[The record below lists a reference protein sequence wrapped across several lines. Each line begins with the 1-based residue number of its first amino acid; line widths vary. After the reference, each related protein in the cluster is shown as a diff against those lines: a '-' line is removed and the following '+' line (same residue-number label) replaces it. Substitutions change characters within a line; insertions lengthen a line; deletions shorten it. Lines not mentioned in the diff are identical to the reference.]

1 MRSETAASSL
11 YASIDL
17 VGDKVKHKMQKVKEI
32 AMIKGKWPGSGR
44 YRRGER
50 QAADIEEMQ
59 PDMESIDSDIEI
71 EEEQMPEIV
80 RTKMFNLEPMTPEE
94 ATEAMENLGH
104 RFYIFQDKE
113 GSDIRVVYKRKEFG
127 YGLIVPKIPSKSEK

>member
-1 MRSETAASSL
+1 MAASSL

-32 AMIKGKWPGSGR
+32 AMIKGKWPGRGG

-50 QAADIEEMQ
+50 LADLEEPEMESLDEEDIDIEEL
-59 PDMESIDSDIEI
+59 
-71 EEEQMPEIV
+71 MPVIA
-80 RTKMFNLEPMTPEE
+80 RTKVFNLTPMTAEE

-104 RFYIFQDKE
+104 QFYIFQDKE
-113 GSDIRVVYKRKEFG
+113 ASDIRVLYKRKDYG
-127 YGLIVPKIPSKSEK
+127 YGVIVPKIPSKSGKSF